1 MKIKCLVVDDEPL
14 AIRLIENHISKIDA
28 LEVVGT
34 CSNALKAFEIINTQQ
49 VDLLF
54 LDIKM
59 PNISG
64 VDFIKTLKNPPKT
77 IFTTAYRDFAIESYD
92 LEVIDY
98 LLKPITFE
106 RFFKSVDRFLRE
118 TQAREYGM
126 SSKNN
131 KEKAVDDFIV
141 VKSGSKY
148 CKISLNDILYIES
161 LKDYIKIH
169 TSDGKSIVSKYKI
182 GDFEQDLIGKSFLRI
197 HRSFIVNQEKIT
209 AFTINDIEM
218 GAVQIPVGSS
228 HKEKVIAFLDTIKGM
243 E

>member
-1 MKIKCLVVDDEPL
+1 MKVKCLIVDDEPL

-28 LEVVGT
+28 LEVLGS

-49 VDLLF
+49 IDLLF

-77 IFTTAYRDFAIESYD
+77 IFTTAYRDYAIESYD
-92 LEVIDY
+92 LQVVDY

-106 RFFKSVDRFLRE
+106 RFFKSVEKFLRE
-118 TQAREYGM
+118 RQSREHAEY
-126 SSKNN
+126 SQKP
-131 KEKAVDDFIV
+131 KENAIEDFIV

-148 CKISLNDILYIES
+148 CKILLKEILYIES

-169 TSDGKSIVSKYKI
+169 MTNGKFIVSKYKI
-182 GDFEQDLIGKSFLRI
+182 GDFEQDMARLPFIRV
-197 HRSFIVNQEKIT
+197 HRSFIINQEKIT
-209 AFTINDIEM
+209 AFTTNDIEIA
-218 GAVQIPVGSS
+218 AVQIPIGSS
-228 HKEKVIAFLDTIKGM
+228 HKEKVITFLDTLK
-243 E
+243 